1 MRAQP
6 KRFRVQYVAWK
17 RDGSIWRDT
26 RMYLDTH
33 KTENGAR
40 RFCVRTVELESR
52 YRFGYAC
59 RIEVTSVAELT
70 DEEFTRQRD
79 ADTNEVFRQLWANRR
94 PKEIRAGL
102 TVLRHRQ
109 PKQHS

>member
-1 MRAQP
+1 MSAQP

-17 RDGSIWRDT
+17 PDGSIWRDT
-26 RMYLDTH
+26 RMYLDTY

-59 RIEVTSVAELT
+59 RIEVTSVVELP
-70 DEEFTRQRD
+70 DEVSTRERD
-79 ADTNEVFRQLWANRR
+79 ADTNEVFSSCATAT
-94 PKEIRAGL
+94 PGDRAGI
-102 TVLRHRQ
+102 R
-109 PKQHS
+109 SSA

>member
-26 RMYLDTH
+26 RMYLDTY

-59 RIEVTSVAELT
+59 RVEVTSVVELT

-79 ADTNEVFRQLWANRR
+79 ADTNEVFRQVWATRRAKENRDGMTVVR
-94 PKEIRAGL
+94 PGQRK
-102 TVLRHRQ
+102 
-109 PKQHS
+109 PHS